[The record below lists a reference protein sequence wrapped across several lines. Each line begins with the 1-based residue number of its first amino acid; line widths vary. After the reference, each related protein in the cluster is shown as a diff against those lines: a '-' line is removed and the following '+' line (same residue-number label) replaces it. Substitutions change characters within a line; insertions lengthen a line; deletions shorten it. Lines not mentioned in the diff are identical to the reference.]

1 MFGSDSKVSDNL
13 TIFDIMKDT
22 NKDMLEILNFNI
34 STDLKNRLVRDAQ
47 ISRN

>member
-1 MFGSDSKVSDNL
+1 LFGSDSKVSDNL
-13 TIFDIMKDT
+13 TNFDIMKDT
-22 NKDMLEILNFNI
+22 NKDMLENLNFNM